1 MGAGVKPRPGSPRAR
16 TAGRPLDIPE
26 ADWSEAVRREAT
38 VRALAAAGVNN
49 RLVIDAAAADL
60 GLGRAQVYRLIARFR
75 QRPVTASL
83 VVAKP
88 GPRQGARLLPGAV
101 EHQIEAAID
110 TVFKT
115 RERPTME
122 KLRRDIRADCAAAGL
137 PPPSRKAIQARVSAR
152 SLRELVKAREGP
164 EAARQVFAPVGP
176 GLRPS
181 HPLAIVQIDH
191 TKVDIQL
198 VDDLARAVVG
208 RPWLTLVLD
217 VFSRSVLGFCLSFD
231 APSAAGVALA
241 VGQAVLAKPDWLGER
256 GLDLGWPMHGVPKSL
271 HLDNG
276 KEFHSKALKRGCQQ
290 HGIRIDYRPPATPRF
305 GGHIERLM
313 GTLMTRVHALP
324 GTTSSNVA
332 ARGDYP
338 AEQKAILTL
347 REFERILALEILG
360 PYHNEVHST
369 LGTTPAAAWAAG
381 VATHAVRLPD
391 DPAAF
396 VLDFLPFEERM
407 IRRDGV
413 RLFNVTYFD
422 GALAPLLDGNARKV
436 RVKYDPRN
444 MSAVFVELPGGGHLR
459 LPCADLGRPAVT
471 LWEQRAATQTLR
483 QAGRANVS
491 EAAIFSAI
499 SEQRRVL
506 TEAEASSKAARRA
519 NARLPDRRSSATEAE
534 PPGMTPPGIADE
546 DDARVPC
553 VVEEEAWKTEFLS

>member
-1 MGAGVKPRPGSPRAR
+1 
-16 TAGRPLDIPE
+16 
-26 ADWSEAVRREAT
+26 
-38 VRALAAAGVNN
+38 
-49 RLVIDAAAADL
+49 
-60 GLGRAQVYRLIARFR
+60 
-75 QRPVTASL
+75 
-83 VVAKP
+83 
-88 GPRQGARLLPGAV
+88 LLPGAV

-115 RERPTME
+115 RERPTLE

-217 VFSRSVLGFCLSFD
+217 VFSRCVLGFYLSFD

-256 GLDLGWPMHGVPKSL
+256 GLDLAWPMHGVPKSL